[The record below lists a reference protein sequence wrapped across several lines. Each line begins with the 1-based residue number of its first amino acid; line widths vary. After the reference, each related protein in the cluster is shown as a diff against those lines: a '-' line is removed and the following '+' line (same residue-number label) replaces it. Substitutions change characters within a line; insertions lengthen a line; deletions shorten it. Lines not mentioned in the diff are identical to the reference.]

1 MDKKEGIQ
9 PFNIIQLFYHS
20 FYPQSESC
28 VGTQQLVVFSY
39 FHPFVKAAAEGMSME
54 EGVLYAWR
62 VGCVANLVSGIIATL
77 HLGSEDVF
85 FLSLDRFH
93 DLTSDNFWIVCDDF
107 LFRLFLENIPVTYK
121 LCSHCWAFCLKLA
134 SRTVTLRF
142 KG

>member
-20 FYPQSESC
+20 LYPQSESC

-77 HLGSEDVF
+77 HLGSEDIQSPPSGKKKQTP
-85 FLSLDRFH
+85 SLDR
-93 DLTSDNFWIVCDDF
+93 LIV
-107 LFRLFLENIPVTYK
+107 T
-121 LCSHCWAFCLKLA
+121 
-134 SRTVTLRF
+134 
-142 KG
+142 